1 MRSTHFRINKL
12 FFFILNTLLICIS
25 INNHMVDGNVIKFE
39 NNKEKYR
46 YSISLFFILFILFHV
61 YLLKVTRNAILT
73 KADFYGVLGYI
84 NKSRLDVYLN
94 TIVYAYCF
102 FFYLRIGF
110 YSLSLLVILL
120 FTAVHFYAE
129 KYSLVS

>member
-39 NNKEKYR
+39 NNKERYS

-61 YLLKVTRNAILT
+61 YLLMVTRNAILT

-94 TIVYAYCF
+94 TVVYAYCF
-102 FFYLRIGF
+102 FFLPAYWVLQFISF
-110 YSLSLLVILL
+110 SDYSLLQKHAFIYWSTLLC
-120 FTAVHFYAE
+120 
-129 KYSLVS
+129 

>member
-12 FFFILNTLLICIS
+12 FFFILNALLICIW

-84 NKSRLDVYLN
+84 NKSRLDVYFN
-94 TIVYAYCF
+94 TILL

-110 YSLSLLVILL
+110 YSLSLLAILL